1 MRHPQILQA
10 DRSILVV
17 VDMQEPFLRHIFE
30 RERVLQNCRL
40 LIQAANILKVPVVA
54 TLQYAQKMGGVVPE
68 IAEVLPQGCEPID
81 KMCFSC
87 YGSEPFR
94 AALMASERTQVVVC
108 GVESHIC
115 VMQTALDALGA
126 GFQVQVPEDAVSSRS
141 RGELANRHA
150 PAAPCGGSGN
160 LYGVG
165 HLRVAGSGGHRRV
178 PADTAAGEV
187 KQKPLPVAAGA

>member
-10 DRSILVV
+10 ERSVLVV

-40 LIQAANILKVPVVA
+40 LIQAANILNVPVIA

-68 IAEVLPQGCEPID
+68 IGEVLPEGCEPID

-94 AALMASERTQVVVC
+94 AALMAAERTQVVVC
-108 GVESHIC
+108 GVEAHIC
-115 VMQTALDALGA
+115 VMQTALDAQDA
-126 GFQVQVPEDAVSSRS
+126 GFQVQVPEDAVSARS
-141 RGELANRHA
+141 WENWQIAMHRLRQA
-150 PAAPCGGSGN
+150 
-160 LYGVG
+160 GVVVTCSESVVYEW
-165 HLRVAGSGGHRRV
+165 LVQAGTDEFRQIL
-178 PADTAAGEV
+178 PLV
-187 KQKPLPVAAGA
+187 K

>member
-1 MRHPQILQA
+1 MRHPQVLQA
-10 DRSILVV
+10 ERSVLVV

-54 TLQYAQKMGGVVPE
+54 TLQYAQKMGRVVPE

-108 GVESHIC
+108 GVEVAH
-115 VMQTALDALGA
+115 LRDADSARCTRCGLSGA
-126 GFQVQVPEDAVSSRS
+126 GAGRRREFALT
-141 RGELANRHA
+141 GELANRHA

>member
-1 MRHPQILQA
+1 MRHAQILQA
-10 DRSILVV
+10 DRSVLVV
-17 VDMQEPFLRHIFE
+17 VDMQEPFLRRIFE

-40 LIQAANILKVPVVA
+40 LIQTANILKVPVIA

-108 GVESHIC
+108 GVEAHIC

-126 GFQVQVPEDAVSSRS
+126 GFQVQVAEDAVSSRS
-141 RGELANRHA
+141 RENWQIAMRRLRHA
-150 PAAPCGGSGN
+150 DVVVTCTESVVYEW
-160 LYGVG
+160 LVQ
-165 HLRVAGSGGHRRV
+165 AGTDEFRQIL
-178 PADTAAGEV
+178 PLV
-187 KQKPLPVAAGA
+187 K